1 MSVIKNYMW
10 NVGEYASDHG
20 IEAAMTKYFESEDGV
35 KICVMYVNSYD
46 GDWDQFISDGGY
58 QPPAIH

>member
-1 MSVIKNYMW
+1 MW